1 MRVLHIALIAAGLLA
16 LLPFSVRADRLDTMS
31 GQLDRLEPMFWE
43 AVKKKSNT
51 QYHREAEQLLSETI
65 ATAREIQAVAS
76 RAGSSQPN
84 LTSEMNKIRTIF
96 EEIEPFAAE
105 NYRLDGFK
113 YTSMRDYERQFYR
126 DQPELRKAR
135 EKPMLENVNIAD
147 YENWLNGIVRSNAA
161 KVRRSGSGSGS
172 GSGARTD
179 ELMKN
184 RVTNFFQS
192 VAQIRLVLVKYR
204 QEKKLDFK

>member
-1 MRVLHIALIAAGLLA
+1 MRVLHIAVIAAGLLT

-31 GQLDRLEPMFWE
+31 GQIDRLELMFWD
-43 AVKKKSNT
+43 AVKKKST
-51 QYHREAEQLLSETI
+51 TPYHREAEQLLSEAI

-76 RAGSSQPN
+76 RAGSSQAN

-96 EEIEPFAAE
+96 EAIEPFAAE
-105 NYRLDGFK
+105 NYRFESFK
-113 YTSMRDYERQFYR
+113 YTSMREYERQFYR

-135 EKPMLENVNIAD
+135 EKPTLENVQVAD
-147 YENWLNGIVRSNAA
+147 YENWLNDIARDNAA
-161 KVRRSGSGSGS
+161 RVRRSGSGSGS
-172 GSGARTD
+172 GSGAKTD
-179 ELMKN
+179 EMMKN
-184 RVTNFFQS
+184 QVTNFFQS

>member
-1 MRVLHIALIAAGLLA
+1 MKVLHIALIAAGLLA
-16 LLPFSVRADRLDTMS
+16 LLPFSVRADRLDTML
-31 GQLDRLEPMFWE
+31 GQLDRLEPMFWD
-43 AVKKKSNT
+43 AVKKKSTT
-51 QYHREAEQLLSETI
+51 QYHRETEQLLSETI

-76 RAGSSQPN
+76 RSGSSQPN

-105 NYRLDGFK
+105 NYRFEGFK
-113 YTSMRDYERQFYR
+113 YTSMYDYERQFYR
-126 DQPELRKAR
+126 NQPELRKAR

-172 GSGARTD
+172 GSGAKTD
-179 ELMKN
+179 EMMKN